1 MAGSFS
7 DTAENAILNAV
18 FRAVAWA
25 NMLDNAASSPAT
37 TFDISLHTA
46 LGADGDAHN
55 TNEATY
61 TGYARK
67 SIARSTGGWDAASG
81 GATQNTAAITFDPC
95 TGGSNTIQSFK
106 IIRGAT
112 EVIAWGDL
120 NASLA
125 VSAGITPEFIA
136 GALDITLT

>member
-7 DTAENAILNAV
+7 DTAETAILNAV
-18 FRAVAWA
+18 FRAQAWA

-46 LGADGDAHN
+46 AGADGDAHN
-55 TNEATY
+55 ANETTY
-61 TGYARK
+61 TGYARV
-67 SIARSTGGWDAASG
+67 SIGRTTGAWNAPSSG
-81 GATQNTAAITFDPC
+81 LIDNVAAITFGAC
-95 TGGSNTIQSFK
+95 TSGTPTIQSFK

-120 NASLA
+120 TASLA
-125 VSAGITPEFIA
+125 VSPGITPQFAA

>member
-7 DTAENAILNAV
+7 NTAENSIINAI

-46 LGADGDAHN
+46 AGADSDSHN

-61 TGYARK
+61 TGYARV

-81 GATQNTAAITFDPC
+81 GATQNTAAITFAAC
-95 TGGSNTIQSFK
+95 TAGSNTIQSFK

-120 NASLA
+120 TASLA
-125 VSAGITPEFIA
+125 VSAGITPQFAI
-136 GALDITLT
+136 GALDVTLD

>member
-7 DTAENAILNAV
+7 DTAENAVLNAI

-46 LGADGDAHN
+46 TGADGDAHN
-55 TNEATY
+55 ANEATY
-61 TGYARK
+61 TGYARV

-81 GATQNTAAITFDPC
+81 GATQNTAAITFAVC
-95 TGGSNTIQSFK
+95 TAGSNTIQSFK
-106 IIRGAT
+106 IIRGAS

-120 NASLA
+120 TASLA
-125 VSAGITPEFIA
+125 VSAGITPQFAA